1 MLGGED
7 TIITESDTLFS
18 LEGECQTREHIALRK
33 KRRWSEKVGNS
44 VKKQSEVCGGVYSA
58 EVFLWV
64 DLELTF
70 VQLYETCMNSIFII
84 NKAICIAIKLFQSS
98 YNYK

>member
-1 MLGGED
+1 MGCFDNTIPRLLLLGGED

-44 VKKQSEVCGGVYSA
+44 VKTQSEVCGGVYSA
-58 EVFLWV
+58 EVFCGW
-64 DLELTF
+64 TW
-70 VQLYETCMNSIFII
+70 S
-84 NKAICIAIKLFQSS
+84 
-98 YNYK
+98 